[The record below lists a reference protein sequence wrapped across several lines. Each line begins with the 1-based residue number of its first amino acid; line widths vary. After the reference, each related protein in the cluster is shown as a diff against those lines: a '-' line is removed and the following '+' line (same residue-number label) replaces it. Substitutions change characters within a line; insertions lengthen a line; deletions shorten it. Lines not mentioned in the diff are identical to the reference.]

1 MSYSMMMISIHQS
14 LRTIVLKVIIK
25 NLSQYLL
32 PGYDG
37 ESKGAD
43 SIE

>member
-1 MSYSMMMISIHQS
+1 MMMISIQPS
-14 LRTIVLKVIIK
+14 SRTVLLKVIIIR
-25 NLSQYLL
+25 NLSQYLF